1 MNIHIA
7 LRTPLNIL
15 INLRINILINLRS
28 PSSAFT
34 CLRLRALLLL
44 HHRGL
49 GMLIV
54 LVHLHLLLGAAV
66 SHRGRHSDA
75 GARLQAS
82 VLMFQPSNDE
92 TPRHLLRKFPNR
104 TTTFDHVRLWLTTF
118 WLQWP
123 QTNFMTIFATFDN
136 LNDNHRSHT
145 TTYVHFSVMILQ
157 VDQPRMFHFL
167 PADRTFVL
175 WAKREKEDQFG
186 GQSQDSGG
194 VQKVIPGTMVESNRR
209 PHLHLKP
216 VVDAFPAEQMA
227 AHRRR
232 RVSSGVQAQATFR
245 VEIGCTAFSAS
256 LRRSIRWA
264 GPGDALVSRFS
275 ALV

>member
-15 INLRINILINLRS
+15 INLRLNILINLRS
-28 PSSAFT
+28 PSSTFT

-44 HHRGL
+44 HHRDLGL
-49 GMLIV
+49 FTV
-54 LVHLHLLLGAAV
+54 LVHFHLLLGAAV

-82 VLMFQPSNDE
+82 VLMFEPSNDE

-104 TTTFDHVRLWLTTF
+104 TTTFDHARLWLTTF

-123 QTNFMTIFATFDN
+123 QTNFMTTFAAFDN

-145 TTYVHFSVMILQ
+145 TTYVSVMILQ

-186 GQSQDSGG
+186 EQSQDSGG
-194 VQKVIPGTMVESNRR
+194 VQKVIGESNRR
-209 PHLHLKP
+209 SHLHLKP

-232 RVSSGVQAQATFR
+232 RVSSGVQAQATLR
-245 VEIGCTAFSAS
+245 VEIGCTAFGSGLS
-256 LRRSIRWA
+256 RSVRWT
-264 GPGDALVSRFS
+264 GPGDALVGRFS